1 MSWTV
6 CSTRRSVCVHLR
18 REAAHQLTT
27 ELAGTYGHIVIEDLD
42 VAAMKPGMG
51 RRAFRRA
58 VSDDGMGAIKP
69 LLVYKTAR
77 CVGRLT
83 VADRWFASSQIH
95 HGCTPPD
102 GAPCRL
108 IGKGKLDKK
117 LVCPRTGEL
126 VDRDANSALNLRDWP
141 DHASCGPVRTT
152 APSVPGPTTPL
163 VGTGHGDDA
172 GTPDAAGASVRP
184 SRRGPKQRGQNP
196 NPARGRRMSVSPK
209 HTQRQRFRLK
219 RPSPC
224 ACEEGAAQCGGSRPS
239 AGAIGIPRIQ
249 PPLGNLGH

>member
-1 MSWTV
+1 
-6 CSTRRSVCVHLR
+6 
-18 REAAHQLTT
+18 
-27 ELAGTYGHIVIEDLD
+27 
-42 VAAMKPGMG
+42 MKRGMG

-77 CVGRLT
+77 CGGRLT

-126 VDRDANSALNLRDWP
+126 VDRDANSALNLRYWP

-184 SRRGPKQRGQNP
+184 RPRRGPKQRGQNP

-249 PPLGNLGH
+249 PPSSPRSANCYRPARRRQVCKPVRVRALDRGYTQSKEPSSGVAA